1 MARNLINNF
10 ITFDIETINI
20 KNKLIPYLICAY
32 NGTTYIESF
41 NSNVELLFNNFITLL
56 IKTFISPKTKKLTV
70 YAHNFAKFDGILL
83 LKHLL
88 PFGKVD
94 PLLYNGKFISI
105 TLKILVS
112 EDHELSKFNGKTIV
126 FKDSLLL
133 LPDALKNLAISY
145 NCTQNKGIFPFSLND
160 INYSGTFP
168 QIDSFKN
175 ITMDNY
181 LLLAN
186 EFTNK
191 LWSFKEE
198 AIKYCKLDCK
208 ILFEVLTK
216 FNELVFNEFKVNV
229 HNSLT
234 LPSLAVRIFKTH
246 FMPEGKLYQLH
257 GKVERNIR
265 ESYTG
270 GAVDVYIP
278 HNRISVWLNEY
289 TTIFGYDVN
298 ALYPTVMASK
308 LMPIGKPIAFDGN
321 IRKIEPNS
329 YGFFYCN
336 ITSPTYL
343 EHPILQKRVKTVD
356 GVRTIAGLGTWQAW
370 ICSSE
375 MDNAIKYGY
384 TFEILKGYQ
393 FDTGIIFNDYVNRMF
408 ELRSK
413 YPKGDPMNQ
422 IAKLLNNSLYGK
434 FGMRDEIT
442 RAEVFTINNQIEQD
456 EFDKMIDALGTD
468 IIDIIKFDNNYIVTR
483 NDTIDIKYN
492 ESEDMFHGTEVNI
505 SIASAITSEARI
517 HMTFFKNNPNF
528 NLYYSDT
535 DSAFI
540 DKELSNELVGIGL
553 GQVKLEYVINKAVF
567 LAPKVYALETE
578 DKTIIKVKG
587 LTHDEISKLSFSDIE
602 TLLIKDSSKE
612 FNQEKW
618 FKNLLEGD

>member
-1 MARNLINNF
+1 MVN
-10 ITFDIETINI
+10 
-20 KNKLIPYLICAY
+20 KKLIPYLICAY
-32 NGTTYIESF
+32 NGSNYIESF
-41 NSNVELLFNNFITLL
+41 NSNVELLFSNFITMLMN
-56 IKTFISPKTKKLTV
+56 TFINNKTKVLTV

-88 PFGKVD
+88 PFGKVK

-105 TLKILVS
+105 TLKISVS

-133 LPDALKNLAISY
+133 LPDSLKNLAISY
-145 NCTQNKGIFPFSLND
+145 NCTEYKGIFPFNLNY
-160 INYSGTFP
+160 INYIGTFP
-168 QIDSFKN
+168 QIEYFKN

-181 LLLAN
+181 LLLAK

-198 AIKYCKLDCK
+198 SIKYCKLDCK
-208 ILFEVLTK
+208 ILFEVLSK
-216 FNELVFNEFKVNV
+216 FNELVFKEFKVNV

-234 LPSLAVRIFKTH
+234 LPSLAARIFKTH
-246 FMPEGKLYQLH
+246 FIPKDTIYQLH
-257 GKVERNIR
+257 GKVEHFIR
-265 ESYTG
+265 KSYSG

-278 HNRISVWLNEY
+278 HNKISVWLNEY
-289 TTIFGYDVN
+289 NTLFGYDVN
-298 ALYPTVMASK
+298 ALYPTVMAQK
-308 LMPIGKPIAFDGN
+308 LMPVGKPIAFDGN
-321 IRKIEPNS
+321 IRKIDPNA
-329 YGFFYCN
+329 YGLFYCK
-336 ITSPTYL
+336 ITSPDFL
-343 EHPILQKRVKTVD
+343 MHPILQRVILTKNGKRTV
-356 GVRTIAGLGTWQAW
+356 AGLGTWEGW
-370 ICSSE
+370 IYSEE

-384 TFEILKGYQ
+384 SFEIIRGYQ
-393 FDTGIIFNDYVNRMF
+393 FESGNIFEAYVNKMF
-408 ELRSK
+408 ELRSQ

-434 FGMRDEIT
+434 FGMKDEIT
-442 RAEVFTINNQIEQD
+442 VAEVFTINNQIEQN

-468 IIDIIKFDNNYIVTR
+468 ILDLIKFDNSYIVVR
-483 NDTIDIKYN
+483 NDFVDLHYN
-492 ESEDMFHGTEVNI
+492 KDEDFFHGTDVNVA
-505 SIASAITSEARI
+505 IASAITSEARI

-540 DKELSNELVGIGL
+540 DKELPAELVGSAL

-567 LAPKVYALETE
+567 LAPKVYALETD

-587 LTHDEISKLSFSDIE
+587 LTHDQISKLSFNDIE
-602 TLLIKDSSKE
+602 ALLVKDSSKE